1 MAENELI
8 VVEKLNALDLFTGE
22 AMDPV
27 IAQIKAL
34 VDKHVPDVSTAK
46 GRGEIASLARRVASS
61 KVVLDDLGK
70 NLVADWKEKAK
81 KVDVVR
87 KRMRDEL
94 DALRDSARLPL
105 TNWEVVEAERFRQE
119 ELERALEVA
128 WEEAHAERDLRERE
142 RIVREK
148 EAEQARLEAER
159 KAKEESERL
168 ERERKEREERIAL
181 EAAERAKREAETAI
195 QRERERAEKAERAA
209 EEAAARA
216 KEEQEAWAVLRAEQQ
231 AREEG
236 ERKERERLIAEKAER
251 ERQEKITTNKRHR
264 LALEHA
270 AVDSATDEG
279 LPDPEAWI
287 LAIAAGKIK
296 HVTINY

>member
-1 MAENELI
+1 MPENELI

-27 IAQIKAL
+27 IAQIKAI
-34 VDKHVPDVSTAK
+34 VEKHVPDVSTAK

-87 KRMRDEL
+87 KQMRDEL
-94 DALRDSARLPL
+94 DSLRDSARLPL
-105 TNWEVVEAERFRQE
+105 TNWELAEAERFRQE
-119 ELERALEVA
+119 ALDRELDVA

-159 KAKEESERL
+159 KAKEESERI
-168 ERERKEREERIAL
+168 ERERKAWEGRIAR
-181 EAAERAKREAETAI
+181 ESAERAKQEAEVAI

-216 KEEQEAWAVLRAEQQ
+216 KAEQEAAVLRAEQR

-236 ERKERERLIAEKAER
+236 ERKERERLAVEKAER
-251 ERQEKITTNKRHR
+251 ERQEKIAANKRHR